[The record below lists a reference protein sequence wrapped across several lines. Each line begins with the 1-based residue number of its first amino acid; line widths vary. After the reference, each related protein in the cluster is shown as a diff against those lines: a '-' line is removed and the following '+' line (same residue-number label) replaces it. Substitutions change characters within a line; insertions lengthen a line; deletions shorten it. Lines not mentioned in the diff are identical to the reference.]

1 MPCADISSPVKAR
14 GAPRICLSKSADLLV
29 SNWHYSQMNETL
41 NREPQP
47 NWWQDTVDCW
57 HRLPNKAFFFALL
70 AAWLLLF
77 QFFGNSTLGYIHTS
91 SLFRWL
97 FFVYNI
103 GGADKATDDSYGN
116 VIPILVIG
124 LFWWKRKEL
133 LALPLKCWWPGWCL
147 LAAAAVLHLVGFL
160 IQQPL
165 VSIVALVAGIYA
177 LMGMAWGPGW
187 LRHSAYPF
195 CLFVFS
201 IPLTAHLNFIL
212 FPLRLLVCW
221 LVEMTAHLIGINVI
235 RIGTQLL
242 DPSGNYGYDVAAAC
256 GGMRSL
262 IAIFLL
268 ATVYA
273 FGTFRSPWK
282 KIFLIATAVPF
293 AVLGNMARLLCIIL
307 AAELGGQKWG
317 DYVHEGGPFGVI
329 SLLPY
334 LPGIVGLLL
343 LGRWLETRGE
353 KRTSIEKER
362 A

>member
-1 MPCADISSPVKAR
+1 MNGNQSKTTPPDWRADTI
-14 GAPRICLSKSADLLV
+14 
-29 SNWHYSQMNETL
+29 E
-41 NREPQP
+41 
-47 NWWQDTVDCW
+47 CW
-57 HRLPNKAFFFALL
+57 RRLPNKAFFFALL

-103 GGADKATDDSYGN
+103 GGGDKATDDSYGN
-116 VIPILVIG
+116 VIPVLVAGI
-124 LFWWKRKEL
+124 FWWKRREL
-133 LALPLKCWWPGWCL
+133 LALPLKVWWPGWWL
-147 LAAAAVLHLVGFL
+147 LAAAVLLHLTGFL

-165 VSIVALVAGIYA
+165 VSIVALIAGIYA
-177 LMGMAWGPGW
+177 LMGMAWGPEW
-187 LRHSAYPF
+187 LRHSSYPF

-212 FPLRLLVCW
+212 FPLRMLVCW
-221 LVEMTAHLIGINVI
+221 LVEMTAHLFGINVI

-282 KIFLIATAVPF
+282 RIFLIATAVPF
-293 AVLGNMARLLCIIL
+293 AVLGNMARLLCVIV
-307 AAELGGQKWG
+307 AAEIGGQPWG
-317 DYVHEGGPFGVI
+317 DYVHEGGPFGII

-334 LPGIVGLLL
+334 LPGIVGLLF
-343 LGRWLETRGE
+343 LGRWLE
-353 KRTSIEKER
+353 KRDRTGKTIGKEH